1 MYIIGRPREISIYGV
16 PKRETV
22 LLVSASLGKHADKR
36 ARDSRTHRA
45 QEFPHSVIPRIA
57 QEQYFVGKAF
67 RLLKLR
73 ASYPILKLA

>member
-1 MYIIGRPREISIYGV
+1 LINTPIKEHVTRALTE
-16 PKRETV
+16 PKN
-22 LLVSASLGKHADKR
+22 
-36 ARDSRTHRA
+36 
-45 QEFPHSVIPRIA
+45 FPHCVIPRIA